1 MIDRNLTISLVRATE
16 AAAIAAGRWIGL
28 GDIAQA
34 DKAAAKAMHEEI
46 SNIQMDGRIVIG
58 EERRY
63 AETEYLRRGASIGS
77 GDGPQTDL
85 VVDVVE
91 GTSLLVAGQPG
102 TISVVAVAPR
112 GSFVA
117 MPESKYMQKL
127 VVPEQAAAVIGPQ
140 SLNAPPAW
148 ILGVTAKALGKSVRD
163 LIVYILDRK
172 RHARLIQ
179 DVRLTG
185 ARVLLRREA
194 DLLGALLAA
203 LPDTGVDVMMGTG
216 GTPEG
221 IVGALAVR
229 SLGGVFL
236 GRLAPQSQKEKEA
249 LLAAGHDLDKV
260 WQAQDLVRAK
270 DTYFATTG
278 VTDSVLLPGVRFD
291 GRRVTTHSLALRGQS
306 DTQRHIRADYI
317 YDRTPATGQP

>member
-34 DKAAAKAMHEEI
+34 DRAATKAMHEEI
-46 SNIQMDGRIVIG
+46 SKIQMDGRIVIG

-63 AETEYLRRGASIGS
+63 AETEYLRRGAAIGT
-77 GDGPQTDL
+77 GDGPQTDV

-91 GTSLLVAGQPG
+91 GTSLLVEGQPG

-112 GSFVA
+112 GTIVT
-117 MPESKYMQKL
+117 MPESKYMHKL

-140 SLNAPPAW
+140 SLSAPPAW

-172 RHARLIQ
+172 RHAQLIQ

-194 DLLGALLAA
+194 DLLGAMLAA
-203 LPDTGVDVMMGTG
+203 LPDTGVDVMIGTG

-236 GRLAPQSQKEKEA
+236 GKLDPQSEGEKAALVGAGYHLNKTWEA
-249 LLAAGHDLDKV
+249 K
-260 WQAQDLVRAK
+260 DLVLDK

-278 VTDSVLLPGVRFD
+278 VTDSILLPGVRHD
-291 GRRVTTHSLALRGQS
+291 GRRVTTHSLVLRGQS
-306 DTQRHIRADYI
+306 DTQRRIRADYLAAG
-317 YDRTPATGQP
+317 PAPQP